1 MLEVT
6 VEKPQ
11 GINMKPTAVPK
22 KKKKYNNNNKT
33 MKVSDRRGKRKRREM
48 CLTQRAGTMPLPAC
62 TPAPAG
68 AMGGASPTA
77 LPPGA
82 VRLSTGPVKAKQ

>member
-22 KKKKYNNNNKT
+22 KKYNNNNKT
-33 MKVSDRRGKRKRREM
+33 MKVSDRRGKRREM

-68 AMGGASPTA
+68 AVGGASPTA